1 MLAIDPLA
9 RTSMWEDLEAGR
21 RTEIDYL
28 NGEVVRLAE
37 SLGRTAPVNAKL
49 VELIRGA
56 ESGRARGMT
65 GSDLLGEL
73 TSAR

>member
-1 MLAIDPLA
+1 
-9 RTSMWEDLEAGR
+9 MWEDLQAGR

-49 VELIRGA
+49 IELIRAAEAGPRKAWTGA
-56 ESGRARGMT
+56 
-65 GSDLLGEL
+65 DLFAEL
-73 TSAR
+73 TR